1 MKATLRDGAKIA
13 LSVLG
18 RRNKKEEE
26 KRSEEEAH
34 SGHIQEDPKL
44 SKNTEP

>member
-18 RRNKKEEE
+18 RRNKKEEAR
-26 KRSEEEAH
+26 K
-34 SGHIQEDPKL
+34 KL
-44 SKNTEP
+44 TVDISRKTQS